1 MLTSMRM
8 NEWLYEILL
17 VATLTDWLTDWCAQV
32 PTSGVLRDWRRYA
45 AEDFIQGGRVVG
57 RRDLLSDAL
66 RKETFR

>member
-1 MLTSMRM
+1 M
-8 NEWLYEILL
+8 NEWLNEILL
-17 VATLTDWLTDWCAQV
+17 VATLTDWLAGWLAGWCAQV